1 MNIGVLSEK
10 GILNWTLNAAAFFFF
25 FFPMMKLFSMRI
37 VIINDVS
44 E

>member
-25 FFPMMKLFSMRI
+25 FPMMKLFSMRI